1 MNINKQVYL
10 QSLLGSIHTYIRKG
24 CTVPTRCS
32 LHVRELR
39 SPQAQQS
46 QCRMGYKEFTDQSS
60 NQVEVLQCE
69 TSTLLSSYFV
79 ISLLKLIRRKQTD
92 KHLCRTR
99 AAPCVQ
105 PLPYPSSFTPQC
117 SGIKHPLKS
126 VVLLRQSAAH
136 YQLLI
141 FAPSITQLIL
151 KKKNK
156 HLLFSGI
163 YKYLPQFSRSLQ
175 NQLQKLT
182 AHYVQTLPKY
192 TEEPSRGTL
201 SDSTSHRLEL
211 PSARSALLPLRTL
224 ERRRCLA
231 QCHKQSLG
239 WCFSRKE
246 LVLLVKE
253 LHLVT

>member
-1 MNINKQVYL
+1 
-10 QSLLGSIHTYIRKG
+10 
-24 CTVPTRCS
+24 
-32 LHVRELR
+32 
-39 SPQAQQS
+39 
-46 QCRMGYKEFTDQSS
+46 MGYKEFTDQSS

-69 TSTLLSSYFV
+69 PSTLLSSYFV
-79 ISLLKLIRRKQTD
+79 ISLLKLIRRKQTNRQAPVP
-92 KHLCRTR
+92 HEGGPVRTTS
-99 AAPCVQ
+99 PT
-105 PLPYPSSFTPQC
+105 YPSSFTPQC

-182 AHYVQTLPKY
+182 AHYVQTLPEY

-211 PSARSALLPLRTL
+211 PSARSALLPLRAL
-224 ERRRCLA
+224 ERCRCLA